1 VKDSNSGSWIGAG
14 MAAILAEGLIGKA
27 PMISLTSSKMPTQ
40 HKSLWAACS
49 KIMNLSLQWWFIFH
63 PSL

>member
-40 HKSLWAACS
+40 HKSL
-49 KIMNLSLQWWFIFH
+49 
-63 PSL
+63 